1 MKHGFCIAKGDACLN
16 IKKSITDL
24 PLKIENLRDGYLFIG
39 DKSRFEKMVA
49 DNETLYLIGTINNRQ
64 LLESLVGRYDAS
76 AWSLRDIELLHTIFL
91 YLGTHA
97 LSLAEGSFFFF
108 KENNKGELTLLTDPN
123 GFMPVHVIHDHT
135 ALWITDRLK
144 FVGRVAQKG
153 IFDFMPE
160 DKVIQHVLHS
170 DTFTPIKNAIR
181 LKPGSINQIK
191 KDMQGYEYLG
201 SDNIY
206 PANTNKQ
213 LNISKDV
220 LFELIDNYLK
230 APFRSLVQTHQT
242 VGIPL
247 SGGLDSSLV
256 TALAS
261 QFFQHIKTW
270 SIGTEISNE
279 FEYSQMVADAL
290 GTEHHVKIL
299 TEADVINGV
308 IEAIYHNEIFDG
320 LSAEIQSGLFNVYR
334 MAQNNVSVMMTGYGS
349 DLLFGGI
356 LKPGEKYVSPNKVL
370 CEQVYRTRWTGEF
383 VSHGAAHYGLQLNH
397 PFWNNDLI
405 SLCRNLN
412 PDYKI
417 KDNEVKNILREYT
430 EKLNLLPK
438 EIVWRKK
445 IGIHEGSSV
454 NKSFANIL
462 GLHVDNY
469 SHKTRFTYR
478 VYKSFLENTLS
489 LENTTSDHL
498 RKLIMD

>member
-1 MKHGFCIAKGDACLN
+1 MKHGFCIAKGNARLN
-16 IKKSITDL
+16 IKKEVTGL
-24 PLKIENLRDGYLFIG
+24 ALKIEELHDGYLFIG
-39 DKSRFEKMVA
+39 SESPFEKMA
-49 DNETLYLIGTINNRQ
+49 TDDETLYLIGEINNRR
-64 LLESLVGRYDAS
+64 LLEGIAGRYDAS
-76 AWSLRDIELLHTIFL
+76 AWSLSNVELLHTIHL
-91 YLGTHA
+91 YLGTSA
-97 LSLAEGSFFFF
+97 LSLVEGSFFFF
-108 KENNKGELTLLTDPN
+108 KENKKGELTLLTDPN
-123 GFMPVHVIHDHT
+123 GFMPIHVVRDQT
-135 ALWITDRLK
+135 LWITDRLK
-144 FVGRVAQKG
+144 FVGHIAQDG
-153 IFDFMPE
+153 VFDFMSE
-160 DKVIQHVLHS
+160 DHVIQHALHA
-170 DTFTPIKNAIR
+170 DTFTPIKNATR

-206 PANTNKQ
+206 PRNTDKQ
-213 LNISKDV
+213 LNIAKDT
-220 LFELIDNYLK
+220 LFELIDTYLK
-230 APFRSLVQTHQT
+230 TPFRSLAQTHQT

-279 FEYSQMVADAL
+279 FEFSQIVSEAL

-334 MAQNNVSVMMTGYGS
+334 MATGNVNVMMTGYGS

-356 LKPGEKYVSPNKVL
+356 LKPGGKYPSPNSIL

-383 VSHGAAHYGLQLNH
+383 VSHGASHYGLQLSH
-397 PFWNNDLI
+397 PFWNNDLL

-417 KDNEVKNILREYT
+417 KDNEVKNVLREYT

-478 VYKSFLENTLS
+478 VYKSFLENKLS
-489 LENTTSDHL
+489 LENATSDNL

>member
-16 IKKSITDL
+16 IKKEVTDL
-24 PLKIENLRDGYLFIG
+24 PLKIENLQNGYLFIG
-39 DKSRFEKMVA
+39 DKSPFEKMA
-49 DNETLYLIGTINNRQ
+49 TDNETLYLIGEINNRR
-64 LLESLVGRYDAS
+64 LLEGIAGRYDAS
-76 AWSLRDIELLHTIFL
+76 AWSLSDIELLHTLFL
-91 YLGTHA
+91 YLGKSA

-108 KENNKGELTLLTDPN
+108 KENKKGELTLLTDPN
-123 GFMPVHVIHDHT
+123 GFMPVHVIHDKNI
-135 ALWITDRLK
+135 WITDRLK
-144 FVGRVAQKG
+144 FVGRIAKEG
-153 IFDFMPE
+153 IFYFMPE
-160 DKVIQHVLHS
+160 DKVIQHALHS
-170 DTFTPIKNAIR
+170 DTFTPIKNATR
-181 LKPGSINQIK
+181 LKPGSIHQIK
-191 KDMQGYEYLG
+191 KDMQGYEYLE
-201 SDNIY
+201 SDNLY
-206 PANTNKQ
+206 PANTDKP

-220 LFELIDNYLK
+220 LFELIDSYLK
-230 APFRSLVQTHQT
+230 APFRSLAQTYQT

-279 FEYSQMVADAL
+279 FEYSQIVSDVL

-299 TEADVINGV
+299 TETDVINGV

-334 MAQNNVSVMMTGYGS
+334 MATGNVNVMMTGYGS

-356 LKPGEKYVSPNKVL
+356 LKPGGQYPSPNNIL
-370 CEQVYRTRWTGEF
+370 SEQVYRTRWTGEF
-383 VSHGAAHYGLQLNH
+383 VSHGASHYGLQLNH

-417 KDNEVKNILREYT
+417 KNNEVKNILREYA
-430 EKLNLLPK
+430 EKINLLPK

-469 SHKTRFTYR
+469 SHKTKFTYR
-478 VYKSFLENTLS
+478 IYRSFLENKLS
-489 LENTTSDHL
+489 LEEATSDHL
-498 RKLIMD
+498 RKLITD